1 MPLKRH
7 PRLAACLP
15 TVLMMALVM
24 ALATPTA
31 AETSPQVVD
40 ALFDTV
46 TEKAESLA
54 GRSHEAG
61 TDALPEALRGLDY
74 DTYRQIRFRPEAA
87 LWGDEGL
94 FSVQLFHTGF
104 LFESPVHLHTVE
116 DGHVTSLDFDPARFR
131 YDDAAADL
139 SEQDLSGAGHA
150 GFRLH
155 FPLNHAGYHDEF
167 AVFLG
172 ASYFRLVGR
181 GQGYGLSARGLA
193 IDTAL
198 PGGEEFPDFREFWL
212 VRPAPNATRM
222 TVLALLDSPSLSGA
236 YRFDIVPGRDIQ
248 VEVTARLFARRDI
261 ERLGVAP
268 LTSMFAF
275 GDTTLRAEDDH
286 RPAVHD
292 SDGLMAHTGRGEW
305 IWRPLTNPRSLR
317 VSSLLDRD
325 PAGFGLAQRAR
336 DFDRYL
342 DLEARYDLRPSQ
354 WVEPLEPWG
363 AGRVQLVEI
372 PSPDETHDN
381 IVAYWVGDAPLRAG
395 ENRELRYRT
404 HTFGA
409 EPAGLTPARVIRT
422 RQGWGGV
429 PGDPNPPTRS
439 RRHFMVDFA
448 GGELEGLASDQPVEA
463 ELSAN
468 RGEIH
473 HLQAR
478 PLPDGH
484 GWRASFRLDP
494 EGQQSTDLRLQ
505 LSLRGVVISE
515 TWNHVWYPDEQR

>member
-1 MPLKRH
+1 MPLKRY
-7 PRLAACLP
+7 PCQAACLWLAL
-15 TVLMMALVM
+15 LM
-24 ALATPTA
+24 ATPA
-31 AETSPQVVD
+31 VAETAPREID
-40 ALFDTV
+40 ALFDSV
-46 TEKAESLA
+46 AERAETLA
-54 GRSHEAG
+54 GRPHDPG
-61 TDALPEALRGLDY
+61 TAELPAALRDLDY

-87 LWGDEGL
+87 LWRDEGL

-116 DGHVTSLDFDPARFR
+116 SGEVTALDFDPTRFR
-131 YDDAAADL
+131 YDDGAAALPDRDL
-139 SEQDLSGAGHA
+139 TGAGHA

-155 FPLNHAGYHDEF
+155 FPLNRADYQDEF

-181 GQGYGLSARGLA
+181 DQGYGLSARGLA

-198 PGGEEFPDFREFWL
+198 PRGEEFPAFREFWL
-212 VRPAPNATRM
+212 IRPAPEATRM
-222 TVLALLDSPSLSGA
+222 TVLALLDSPSLAGA
-236 YRFDIVPGRDIQ
+236 YRFDIAPGRDIQ
-248 VEVTARLFARRDI
+248 VEVSARLFARRDV

-268 LTSMFAF
+268 LTSMFAH
-275 GDTTLRAEDDH
+275 GDTTPRSVDDH

-292 SDGLMAHTGRGEW
+292 SDGLLVRTGDGEW

-325 PAGFGLAQRAR
+325 PGGFGLVQRER

-342 DLEARYDLRPSQ
+342 DLEARYDRRPSQ
-354 WVEPLEPWG
+354 WVEPLAPWG
-363 AGRVQLVEI
+363 PGQVQLVEI
-372 PSPDETHDN
+372 PAPDETHDN
-381 IVAYWVGDAPLRAG
+381 IVAYWVSDTPLRAG
-395 ENRELRYRT
+395 ESRELHYRT
-404 HTFGA
+404 RTFGA
-409 EPAGLTPARVIRT
+409 DLAEPTPARVVRT

-429 PGDPNPPTRS
+429 PGDPNPPPRS

-448 GGELEGLASDQPVEA
+448 GGELEGLAPDQPVEA
-463 ELSAN
+463 ELSTS

-478 PLPDGH
+478 PLPDGR

-494 EGQQSTDLRLQ
+494 EGQHSSDLRLQ
-505 LSLRGVVISE
+505 LRLHDNVISE
-515 TWNHVWYPDEQR
+515 TWNHVWHPDEQR

>member
-7 PRLAACLP
+7 LCLAACLP
-15 TVLMMALVM
+15 MALLLV
-24 ALATPTA
+24 LASPAA
-31 AETSPQVVD
+31 AETAPRQVE
-40 ALFDTV
+40 ALFNTV
-46 TEKAESLA
+46 AEQAEALSQ
-54 GRSHEAG
+54 RPYDAG
-61 TDALPEALRGLDY
+61 TGALPEALRDLDY

-116 DGHVTSLDFDPARFR
+116 DGEVMSLAFDPVRFR

-139 SEQDLSGAGHA
+139 PLQDLSGAGHA

-155 FPLNHAGYHDEF
+155 FPLNRAEYHDEF

-181 GQGYGLSARGLA
+181 DQGYGLSARGLA

-198 PGGEEFPDFREFWL
+198 PRGEEFPAFREFWL
-212 VRPAPNATRM
+212 VKPALDANRM
-222 TVLALLDSPSLSGA
+222 TVLALLDSPSLAGA

-248 VEVTARLFARRDI
+248 MEVTARLFARRDV

-268 LTSMFAF
+268 LTSMFAH
-275 GDTTLRAEDDH
+275 GDTTARAVDDH

-292 SDGLMAHTGRGEW
+292 SDGLLVHTGRGEW

-317 VSSLLDRD
+317 VSSLLDSD
-325 PAGFGLAQRAR
+325 PRGFGLAQRER
-336 DFDRYL
+336 NFDRYL
-342 DLEARYDLRPSQ
+342 DLEARYERRPSQ
-354 WVEPLEPWG
+354 WVEPLSPWG

-372 PSPDETHDN
+372 PAPDETHDN
-381 IVAYWVGDAPLRAG
+381 IVAYWVSDTPLRAG
-395 ENRELRYRT
+395 ENRELHYLT
-404 HTFGA
+404 HTFGT
-409 EPAGLTPARVIRT
+409 ELTQPMPARVIRT

-429 PGDPNPPTRS
+429 PGDLNPPPRS

-448 GGELEGLASDQPVEA
+448 GGELEGLAADQPVEA
-463 ELSAN
+463 KLSTN

-478 PLPDGH
+478 ALPDGR

-494 EGQQSTDLRLQ
+494 DGRQPSDLRLQ
-505 LSLRGVVISE
+505 LSLRGEPISE
-515 TWNHVWYPDEQR
+515 TWNHVWHPDEQR

>member
-1 MPLKRH
+1 
-7 PRLAACLP
+7 
-15 TVLMMALVM
+15 M
-24 ALATPTA
+24 ALAIPAA
-31 AETSPQVVD
+31 AETAPREVD

-46 TEKAESLA
+46 TERAETLA
-54 GRSHEAG
+54 GRSHQAG
-61 TDALPEALRGLDY
+61 TAELPEALRGIDY

-104 LFESPVHLHTVE
+104 LFESPVRLHTVE
-116 DGHVTSLDFDPARFR
+116 DGKVTALDFDAARFR
-131 YDDAAADL
+131 YDDAAAELPERDL
-139 SEQDLSGAGHA
+139 TGAGHA

-155 FPLNHAGYHDEF
+155 FPLNRAGYHDEF

-198 PGGEEFPDFREFWL
+198 PGGEEFPAFREFWL
-212 VRPAPNATRM
+212 IRPSPDATHM
-222 TVLALLDSPSLSGA
+222 TVLALLDSPSLAGA
-236 YRFDIVPGRDIQ
+236 YRFDIAPGRDIQ
-248 VEVTARLFARRDI
+248 VEVTARLFARRDV

-268 LTSMFAF
+268 LTSMFAH
-275 GDTTLRAEDDH
+275 GDTTPRAVDDH

-292 SDGLMAHTGRGEW
+292 SDGLMAYTGRGEW

-317 VSSLLDRD
+317 VSSLLDHD
-325 PAGFGLAQRAR
+325 PRGFGLAQRER

-342 DLEARYDLRPSQ
+342 DLEARYDRRPSQ
-354 WVEPLEPWG
+354 WVEPLTPWG
-363 AGRVQLVEI
+363 PGRVQLVEI
-372 PSPDETHDN
+372 PAPDETHDN
-381 IVAYWVGDAPLRAG
+381 IVAYWVSDTPLRAG
-395 ENRELRYRT
+395 DSRELHYRT
-404 HTFGA
+404 HTFNV
-409 EPAGLTPARVIRT
+409 EPAAAAPARVIRT

-429 PGDPNPPTRS
+429 PGDPSSPPPS

-448 GGELEGLASDQPVEA
+448 GGELEGLSPDQPVEA
-463 ELSAN
+463 ELSTN

-478 PLPDGH
+478 PLPDGR

-494 EGQQSTDLRLQ
+494 EGQQSTDMRLQ
-505 LSLRGVVISE
+505 LRLHDKLISE

>member
-1 MPLKRH
+1 MPLRRH
-7 PRLAACLP
+7 PRLMACLA
-15 TVLMMALVM
+15 MALPL
-24 ALATPTA
+24 ALSPALPA
-31 AETSPQVVD
+31 DAETTTPQAVE
-40 ALFDTV
+40 ALFDSV
-46 TEKAESLA
+46 TEKAEALA
-54 GRSHEAG
+54 GRPHDPGKDE
-61 TDALPEALRGLDY
+61 LPAALRDLDY

-104 LFESPVHLHTVE
+104 LFETPVHLHIVE
-116 DGHVTSLDFDPARFR
+116 DGEVTSLDFDVARFR
-131 YDDAAADL
+131 YDDAAAGL
-139 SEQDLSGAGHA
+139 PERDLSGAGHA

-155 FPLNHAGYHDEF
+155 FPLNRADYQDEF

-198 PGGEEFPDFREFWL
+198 PRGEEFPAFREFWL
-212 VRPAPNATRM
+212 IRPAPEASRM
-222 TVLALLDSPSLSGA
+222 TVLALLDSPSLAGA
-236 YRFDIVPGRDIQ
+236 YRFDIAPGRDIQ
-248 VEVTARLFARRDI
+248 VEVTARLFARRDV

-268 LTSMFAF
+268 LTSMFAH
-275 GDTTLRAEDDH
+275 GDTTPRAVDDH

-292 SDGLMAHTGRGEW
+292 SDGLLVHTGSGEW

-325 PAGFGLAQRAR
+325 PEGFGLAQRER

-342 DLEARYDLRPSQ
+342 DLEARYDRRPSQ

-372 PSPDETHDN
+372 PAPDETHDN
-381 IVAYWVGDAPLRAG
+381 IVAFWVSDTPLRAG
-395 ENRELRYRT
+395 DRRELRYRT

-409 EPAGLTPARVIRT
+409 EPAEAAPARVTRT

-429 PGDPNPPTRS
+429 PGDPSPPPRS
-439 RRHFMVDFA
+439 RRHFMIDFA
-448 GGELEGLASDQPVEA
+448 GGELEGLSADQPVEA
-463 ELSAN
+463 ELTAS

-473 HLQAR
+473 HLQAHS
-478 PLPDGH
+478 LPDGR

-494 EGQQSTDLRLQ
+494 DGRQPSDLRLH
-505 LSLRGVVISE
+505 LRLHDKVISE
-515 TWNHVWYPDEQR
+515 TWNHVWHPDEQR

>member
-1 MPLKRH
+1 MPHKR
-7 PRLAACLP
+7 PPPLAACLP
-15 TVLMMALVM
+15 LLM
-24 ALATPTA
+24 ALAIPAA
-31 AETSPQVVD
+31 AETTPHEVE

-46 TEKAESLA
+46 TERAEALA
-54 GRSHEAG
+54 GRSHVTG

-74 DTYRQIRFRPEAA
+74 DTYRQIRFRPETA

-116 DGHVTSLDFDPARFR
+116 DGEVTSLDFDPARFR
-131 YDDAAADL
+131 YDDTAADL
-139 SEQDLSGAGHA
+139 PEQDLSNAGHA

-155 FPLNHAGYHDEF
+155 FPLNRAEYHDEF

-181 GQGYGLSARGLA
+181 DQGYGLSTRGLA

-198 PGGEEFPDFREFWL
+198 PGGEEFPEFREFWL
-212 VRPAPNATRM
+212 IRPAPEATRM
-222 TVLALLDSPSLSGA
+222 TVLALLDSPSLAGA

-248 VEVTARLFARRDI
+248 VEVTARLFARRDV

-268 LTSMFAF
+268 LTSMFAH
-275 GDTTLRAEDDH
+275 GDTTPRASDDH

-292 SDGLMAHTGRGEW
+292 SDGLLMLTGRDEW
-305 IWRPLTNPRSLR
+305 IWRPLSNPRSLR

-325 PAGFGLAQRAR
+325 PRGFGLAQRER

-342 DLEARYDLRPSQ
+342 DLEARYDRRPSQ
-354 WVEPLEPWG
+354 WVEPLAPWG
-363 AGRVQLVEI
+363 PGQVQLVEI

-381 IVAYWVGDAPLRAG
+381 IVAYWVSDIPLRAG
-395 ENRELRYRT
+395 ESRELHYRT

-409 EPAGLTPARVIRT
+409 DLPAPSPASVTRT

-429 PGDPNPPTRS
+429 PGDPSPPARS

-448 GGELEGLASDQPVEA
+448 GGELEGLAADQPVEA
-463 ELSAN
+463 ELSTN

-478 PLPDGH
+478 ALPDGR

-494 EGQQSTDLRLQ
+494 EGQQSTDMRLQ
-505 LSLRGVVISE
+505 LRLRNEIISE
-515 TWNHVWYPDEQR
+515 TWNYVWHPDEQR

>member
-1 MPLKRH
+1 MPLRR
-7 PRLAACLP
+7 PPCLAAW
-15 TVLMMALVM
+15 LMLMLM
-24 ALATPTA
+24 LATPAA
-31 AETSPQVVD
+31 AETGPGEID
-40 ALFDTV
+40 ALYDTV
-46 TEKAESLA
+46 TERAEALA
-54 GRSHEAG
+54 GHPHDPG
-61 TDALPEALRGLDY
+61 TGELPEALRDLDY

-104 LFESPVHLHTVE
+104 LFEAPVHLHTVE
-116 DGHVTSLDFDPARFR
+116 DGEVTSLDFDAARFR

-139 SEQDLSGAGHA
+139 PDRDLTGAGHA

-155 FPLNHAGYHDEF
+155 FPLNRGDYQDEF

-198 PGGEEFPDFREFWL
+198 PRGEEFPAFREFWL
-212 VRPAPNATRM
+212 IRPAPEATRM
-222 TVLALLDSPSLSGA
+222 TVLALLDSPSLAGA
-236 YRFDIVPGRDIQ
+236 YRFDIAPGRDIQ
-248 VEVTARLFARRDI
+248 VEVTARLFARRNV
-261 ERLGVAP
+261 EQLGVAP
-268 LTSMFAF
+268 LTSMFAH
-275 GDTTLRAEDDH
+275 GDTTPRGVDDH

-292 SDGLMAHTGRGEW
+292 SDGLMVHTGSGEW

-317 VSSLLDRD
+317 VSSLLDQN
-325 PAGFGLAQRAR
+325 PAGFGLAQRER

-342 DLEARYDLRPSQ
+342 DLEARYDRRPSQ
-354 WVEPLEPWG
+354 WVEPLSPWG

-372 PSPDETHDN
+372 PAPDETHDN
-381 IVAYWVGDAPLRAG
+381 IVAFWVSDTPLRAG
-395 ENRELRYRT
+395 ESRELRYRT

-409 EPAGLTPARVIRT
+409 EPAEPTPARVVRT

-429 PGDPNPPTRS
+429 PGERQPPPRS

-448 GGELEGLASDQPVEA
+448 GGELTGLSPDQPVEA
-463 ELSAN
+463 ELSAS
-468 RGEIH
+468 RGRVH

-478 PLPDGH
+478 ALPDGR

-494 EGQQSTDLRLQ
+494 EGRQPSDLRLQ
-505 LSLRGVVISE
+505 LSLRGEVISE
-515 TWNHVWYPDEQR
+515 TWNHVWHPDEQR

>member
-1 MPLKRH
+1 MPLI
-7 PRLAACLP
+7 PRPCLAARLP
-15 TVLMMALVM
+15 MAPLL
-24 ALATPTA
+24 ALALTLALPAA
-31 AETSPQVVD
+31 AETAPREVD
-40 ALFDTV
+40 ALFEEV
-46 TEKAESLA
+46 SEKAEALA
-54 GRSHEAG
+54 GRAHDAG
-61 TDALPEALRGLDY
+61 TDSLPEALRDVDY

-87 LWGDEGL
+87 LWRDEGL

-116 DGHVTSLDFDPARFR
+116 DGEVTSLDFDPERFR
-131 YDDAAADL
+131 YDDAAAEL
-139 SEQDLSGAGHA
+139 QEQDLTGAGHA

-155 FPLNHAGYHDEF
+155 FPLNRAEYQDEF

-198 PGGEEFPDFREFWL
+198 PSGEEFPAFREFWL
-212 VRPAPNATRM
+212 IRPSPEATRM
-222 TVLALLDSPSLSGA
+222 TVLALLDSPSLAGA
-236 YRFDIVPGRDIQ
+236 YRFDIAPGRDIQ
-248 VEVTARLFARRDI
+248 VEVTARLFARRDV

-268 LTSMFAF
+268 LTSMFAH
-275 GDTTLRAEDDH
+275 GDTTPRAVDDH

-292 SDGLMAHTGRGEW
+292 SDGLLIQAGSGEW
-305 IWRPLTNPRSLR
+305 IWRPLTNPRALR

-325 PAGFGLAQRAR
+325 LGGFGLVQRER

-342 DLEARYDLRPSQ
+342 DLEARYDRRPSQ
-354 WVEPLEPWG
+354 WVEPLSPWG

-372 PSPDETHDN
+372 PAPDETHDN
-381 IVAYWVGDAPLRAG
+381 IVAFWVSDTPLRTG
-395 ENRELRYRT
+395 ESRELRYRT

-409 EPAGLTPARVIRT
+409 ELAEPAPARVTRT

-429 PGDPNPPTRS
+429 PGDPSPPPRS
-439 RRHFMVDFA
+439 RRHFMIDFA
-448 GGELEGLASDQPVEA
+448 GGELEGLSPDQPVEA

-468 RGEIH
+468 RGKIQ

-478 PLPDGH
+478 PLPDGR

-494 EGQQSTDLRLQ
+494 EGQHSTDLRLQ
-505 LSLRGVVISE
+505 LRLRGETISE
-515 TWNHVWYPDEQR
+515 TWNHVWHPDEQR